1 MASMLGVL
9 IVMIVFIFS
18 GKLKYR
24 LENVHK
30 SICWYKW
37 LFWLCEL
44 SLLPLLFNV
53 VFTGNCT
60 YFTGREAVILANC
73 KKDGNHWPNVLIIIM
88 SVAFA
93 LVFIYNGVLIY
104 II

>member
-30 SICWYKW
+30 SIC
-37 LFWLCEL
+37 EL

-60 YFTGREAVILANC
+60 YFTSREAVILANC